1 MLSLWVSVLS
11 APVRKGMAE
20 KIVPFLVHEMR
31 MARCA
36 QVMVNVILQANVFVP
51 LALLDRAA
59 RPGAQVQQRLQL
71 HHAMKMENAR
81 LIQQLDELNVPATR
95 DS

>member
-1 MLSLWVSVLS
+1 MLSLWVSVLY
-11 APVRKGMAE
+11 APVRKGTAE
-20 KIVPFLVHEMR
+20 KIAPFLVHEMR
-31 MARCA
+31 MGRCA
-36 QVMVNVILQANVFVP
+36 QATVNVILLANVFVP
-51 LALLDRAA
+51 LASLDRAA
-59 RPGAQVQQRLQL
+59 RPGALVQQRLQL